1 MAKVMKKKEKITMND
16 IAREAGVS
24 QATVSLIL
32 NNSQSIK
39 LSDETRQ
46 RVIVTAQKLGYKKIP
61 SPHQLEGQEEIAI
74 LVNAMPGYDPFV
86 DAFNQARD
94 AAWRN
99 NALLTI
105 YDYGDDGELA
115 IHIIRQLEQRRC
127 TGIILA
133 SPITSAIDFAPF
145 ENCTRIPLVLLNI
158 YDRNYPMV
166 PTFLPNDYANALQVT
181 RHLLSQGARRI
192 AHITGDRWMDASQ
205 HRLEGYKAALAQAG
219 IEFDSSL
226 VISTN
231 WQLNEARSATH
242 QLMQCS
248 PPPDAIFCASDWIAL
263 GCYQALAELQISV
276 PQQVMVAGYDDQRYT
291 SQLAPELTSV
301 QLPYAELGRLAVEY
315 LCEGEDTATQVMM
328 TGKLRVRQS
337 TQR

>member
-1 MAKVMKKKEKITMND
+1 MND

-32 NNSQSIK
+32 NNSRSIK

-46 RVIVTAQKLGYKKIP
+46 RVISTAQKLGYKKIP

-99 NALLTI
+99 NTLLTI
-105 YDYGDDGELA
+105 YDYGDDSELA

-127 TGIILA
+127 AGIILA

-145 ENCTRIPLVLLNI
+145 ENCTRIPLVLLNV

-166 PTFLPNDYANALQVT
+166 PTFLPNDYANALQIT
-181 RHLLSQGARRI
+181 RHLVAQGAQRI

-205 HRLEGYKAALAQAG
+205 HRLDGYNAALSQAG
-219 IEFDSSL
+219 LACDPTL
-226 VISTN
+226 VIHTN
-231 WQLNEARSATH
+231 WQLNESYRATC
-242 QLMQCS
+242 QLMQS
-248 PPPDAIFCASDWIAL
+248 SQPPDAIFCSSDWIAL
-263 GCYQALAELQISV
+263 GCYQALAELQVKI

-291 SQLAPELTSV
+291 DQLTPELTSV

-315 LCEGEDTATQVMM
+315 LCEGEDAATQVTM